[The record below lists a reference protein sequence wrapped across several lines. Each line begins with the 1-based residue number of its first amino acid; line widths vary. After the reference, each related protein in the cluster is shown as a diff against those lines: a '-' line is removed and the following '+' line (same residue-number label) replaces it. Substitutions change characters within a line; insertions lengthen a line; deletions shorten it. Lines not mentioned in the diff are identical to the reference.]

1 MRFSP
6 IILACLLALGS
17 PAIAQSSSFAA
28 WFEARDAGQV
38 GERFDGYLG
47 YAVPSS
53 ALSAGVRRQTE
64 GINIRRRSLYTDLG
78 TSRGASPSEIGIT
91 AGCTL
96 LGRVAVGQAYLLG
109 DNVWRRR
116 GSSQSAPVPDYCKG

>member
-116 GSSQSAPVPDYCKG
+116 GSSQAAPVPDYCKG

>member
-116 GSSQSAPVPDYCKG
+116 GSSQAAPVPDYGKG

>member
-116 GSSQSAPVPDYCKG
+116 GS

>member
-28 WFEARDAGQV
+28 WFAARDAGQV

-116 GSSQSAPVPDYCKG
+116 GSGQAAPVPDYCKG

>member
-1 MRFSP
+1 MRPSP

-116 GSSQSAPVPDYCKG
+116 GSGQAAPVPDYCKG

>member
-17 PAIAQSSSFAA
+17 PASAQSSSFAA

-116 GSSQSAPVPDYCKG
+116 GSGQAAPVPDYCKG